1 MITVKIHVGISLEL
15 LRAVWGQFS
24 FREFLVLTYTSSQGL
39 YVPSS
44 VVSANYRVLTC
55 CTCHFQS
62 RSPFL
67 VILPSFVC
75 KSLQCLISA
84 LTQGGE
90 DGQLFRLACS
100 IVLWGGRNIA
110 NKCHWHVWGV
120 HAVSGPR
127 WGCPSSRLLCFP
139 GLHCSGSRLLWKG
152 TVQSRPWVVCS
163 SQV

>member
-1 MITVKIHVGISLEL
+1 MEL
-15 LRAVWGQFS
+15 LMAVWNLFS
-24 FREFLVLTYTSSQGL
+24 FRLFLLPAYTSSQGL
-39 YVPSS
+39 FVPSS

-67 VILPSFVC
+67 VILPSSVC

-90 DGQLFRLACS
+90 GSRLFRLTCS
-100 IVLWGGRNIA
+100 VELWGGRNTA
-110 NKCHWHVWGV
+110 HKYHWRVWRV
-120 HAVSGPR
+120 LAVSGPH

-139 GLHCSGSRLLWKG
+139 SLHCSGSRLL
-152 TVQSRPWVVCS
+152 
-163 SQV
+163 